1 MQKLRQMISIRQKI
15 LNLSDIDSIDTNN
28 EQWDGR
34 LKSADFF
41 KKEQFPHVKFAGKKY
56 ESDGEEG
63 TLPGD
68 LAIAGVTTTFTVN
81 IEFGGIVVDAYGQTK
96 AGFTAIGKISRKDFG
111 ITWGPV
117 SETGNVLSGDEIK
130 INAEI
135 QLVKKVAQQAE
146 KELIADLA

>member
-1 MQKLRQMISIRQKI
+1 M
-15 LNLSDIDSIDTNN
+15 
-28 EQWDGR
+28 
-34 LKSADFF
+34 
-41 KKEQFPHVKFAGKKY
+41 
-56 ESDGEEG
+56 
-63 TLPGD
+63 PGD